1 MKTLKIIGLVIA
13 VIIAIPLIIA
23 LFVKKD
29 YVVERSITINKSK
42 ADVFN
47 FVRYLKNQDRYS
59 KWVNLDPAMKKEFR
73 GTDGQPGFVYAWNGN
88 SDAGQGEQEIKNVSD
103 GKLDVEVRFIRPFE
117 SVAQAPMTTE
127 EVSPTQTRVKW
138 AMTGKNGYPMNFMN
152 LFMDGM
158 IGKDLEEGLTNLK
171 RVMEGS

>member
-1 MKTLKIIGLVIA
+1 MKILKIIGLVIA
-13 VIIAIPLIIA
+13 VIIAIPLIVA
-23 LFVKKD
+23 LFVKKE
-29 YVVERSITINKSK
+29 YTVERSVTIDKPKS
-42 ADVFN
+42 DVFN

-73 GTDGQPGFVYAWNGN
+73 GTDGQPGFVYAWDGN
-88 SDAGQGEQEIKNVSD
+88 SKAGQGEQEIKGIGD
-103 GKLDVEVRFIRPFE
+103 GRLDVEVRFIRPFE

-127 EVSPTQTRVKW
+127 ELSPTQTRVKW
-138 AMTGKNGYPMNFMN
+138 AMKGKSSYPMNFMN

-158 IGKDLEEGLTNLK
+158 IGGDLEEGLTNLK